1 MTTNENKT
9 IITLTDSIDRDF
21 GGLRFTQLLLTSGG
35 YKWCIIV
42 DESVP
47 RMPKIMNVT
56 TDNNIDESM
65 FDSYIQLSVRVV
77 AKLYSRAKK
86 ICLHQGIKF
95 AASIDDK
102 PTGDVLELSV
112 PLLTDVFDREYELV
126 NAVEQPTENHYH
138 ADAKS
143 LGLHDKTEHAV
154 SETDPWKLRPI
165 HDEDYELLN
174 SVKQVRA
181 KDKRVVVTLSGLTRR
196 HSMISANFYLPDDRE
211 FVMVIDTRLD
221 IGPILQGVSGAADI
235 TLTMYQQYLAA
246 LLVCRLASGNDRIA
260 INRLYANWIKS
271 DEFAEVKGIL
281 NVESAQGFIYI
292 DSAKAMT
299 LFEEQFEF
307 VDDRDETVPED
318 DTLNRLDYKGS
329 SKELLNFAR
338 TVNLVL
344 LEVIGD
350 KYFFTTGNSFMLPI
364 HPVPLPNGHNYTPP
378 DITAHTVITLCNDAS
393 L

>member
-56 TDNNIDESM
+56 TDNNIAESM

-102 PTGDVLELSV
+102 PTGDVLQLSV
-112 PLLTDVFDREYELV
+112 PLLIDVFDQEYELV
-126 NAVEQPTENHYH
+126 NAVERQP
-138 ADAKS
+138 
-143 LGLHDKTEHAV
+143 
-154 SETDPWKLRPI
+154 
-165 HDEDYELLN
+165 
-174 SVKQVRA
+174 VKA
-181 KDKRVVVTLSGLTRR
+181 NRVIVTLNGFTRR
-196 HSMISANFYLPDDRE
+196 HSMITADFYLPDDQQ
-211 FVMVIDTRLD
+211 FTMVIDTRLD
-221 IGPILQGVSGAADI
+221 IGPILQGVSRSTD
-235 TLTMYQQYLAA
+235 TELTMYQQYLAA
-246 LLVCRLASGNDRIA
+246 LLVSRLSHSNNGRIA
-260 INRLYANWIKS
+260 INKLYADWITS
-271 DEFAEVKGIL
+271 DEFAEVKDIL
-281 NVESAQGFIYI
+281 DVQSDETFMYI
-292 DSAKAMT
+292 DSLKAMT
-299 LFEEQFEF
+299 LFEEQFEL

-350 KYFFTTGNSFMLPI
+350 KYFFTTGNSFMLPV
-364 HPVPLPNGHNYTPP
+364 HPVPGPNQHNYMQPNL
-378 DITAHTVITLCNDAS
+378 TAHTVITLCNDR
-393 L
+393 